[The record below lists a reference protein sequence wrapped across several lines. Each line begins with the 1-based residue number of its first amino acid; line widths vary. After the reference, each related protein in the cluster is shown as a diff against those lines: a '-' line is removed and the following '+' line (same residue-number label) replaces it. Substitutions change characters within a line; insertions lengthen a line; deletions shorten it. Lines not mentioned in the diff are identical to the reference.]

1 MVGVAVM
8 VQEDVVVVVEGA
20 EVRQVEDKEA
30 AVALTYIM
38 ESIFWIS
45 LATSIQ
51 KSGVNSQ
58 HSYKLSPES

>member
-1 MVGVAVM
+1 VVGVAVV
-8 VQEDVVVVVEGA
+8 VQEDVVAVVEGA

-38 ESIFWIS
+38 ESIFRIS